1 MSISNYLEGKMVGY
15 VFTGE
20 AFTPPTN
27 FYVALFTSDPG
38 EAGSGTEVS
47 TSGTAYARQEITFT
61 RSNNVA
67 SNNALIEW
75 DTAASGWG
83 TVTFGA
89 VYDAASSGNI
99 LASGALA
106 TPKTIATGD
115 VFRLGVGD
123 FTFTLD

>member
-1 MSISNYLEGKMVGY
+1 MSISNYLEDKIVGF

-20 AFTPPTN
+20 SFTPPTN

-38 EAGSGTEVS
+38 ESGSGTEVS
-47 TSGTAYARQEITFT
+47 TSGTGYARQEITFT

-75 DTAASGWG
+75 DTADSGWG

-99 LASGALA
+99 LASGALT

-123 FTFTLD
+123 FSFTLD